1 MVCLF
6 RASAPKLTG
15 PSSGPEVRGGPGG
28 STYTELLRSPKW
40 RGAGGCIGCR
50 LALMYSRPLGSERLE
65 PGGRLLL
72 IKYSYPWGLFLCWPR
87 TRPVF
92 FVI

>member
-6 RASAPKLTG
+6 RPSAPKLTG
-15 PSSGPEVRGGPGG
+15 PSSGLEVRGGPGG
-28 STYTELLRSPKW
+28 STYTEVLRSPKW
-40 RGAGGCIGCR
+40 RGPGGGIGCR

-65 PGGRLLL
+65 PLGRALLR
-72 IKYSYPWGLFLCWPR
+72 KYSYCWGLFLCWPR